1 MEILLAIFLSVL
13 TGIVAIAF
21 YYEHPKAEIPHGI
34 SEHQKLYVLHYFIN
48 FGFGLVSKTY

>member
-1 MEILLAIFLSVL
+1 MELLAIFLAVL

-34 SEHQKLYVLHYFIN
+34 SERQKLYALHYCFN
-48 FGFGLVSKTY
+48 FGFGLVSTT